1 VQDVKRFK
9 MYRYRC
15 QLLLF
20 IVRSLR
26 DYSFGSPRL
35 DWWLEFPNRRGLYI
49 ARCIADCH
57 IANRRAFKGTH
68 AAALSTFAF
77 SACTHAILLIVSGS
91 FVLETSSSCGL
102 VVPMRALPRPM
113 GRHRVPLIFAVDVV
127 VVCPPPSCRGATLT
141 RERKGTRDASE
152 AMTQLRK
159 CYRYYLFPFPRAP
172 AVRPLRS
179 SRTLKLCKRSYLEA
193 TLCSFRTTFGQ
204 LLGLWGNSFSMLTK

>member
-127 VVCPPPSCRGATLT
+127 VVCPPPSCRGGDAYA
-141 RERKGTRDASE
+141 RKKRNARRFRSDDTIE
-152 AMTQLRK
+152 KML
-159 CYRYYLFPFPRAP
+159 
-172 AVRPLRS
+172 PLLS
-179 SRTLKLCKRSYLEA
+179 VPLSPGPGCTSP
-193 TLCSFRTTFGQ
+193 SFVAHVMQTV
-204 LLGLWGNSFSMLTK
+204 LLGSHAMLVSYYVWTIIGSLGKLI